1 MLGDLAGLCRWLAAW
16 LALDHNVEVDEL
28 LGEGG
33 HVVLEAEGVF
43 ADVVGSED
51 VVTLAL
57 AYAVKENLVVG
68 ILHLVVDIEGASSL
82 DLDSIR
88 RSITG
93 NSASQQDAYSEVEL
107 RSTFR

>member
-1 MLGDLAGLCRWLAAW
+1 MAYLFPRLAFHH
-16 LALDHNVEVDEL
+16 DVEIDEL
-28 LGEGG
+28 LGERA
-33 HVVLEAEGVF
+33 HVILEAEGVF
-43 ADVVGSED
+43 ADMVGSED

-57 AYAVKENLVVG
+57 AYAVEENLVVG

-82 DLDSIR
+82 DLYSIR
-88 RSITG
+88 RSVTG